1 MVSPIPSLAREPS
14 LRYLQGL
21 EVVEASMQHQEA
33 SFGVFI
39 NRSVLFSLW
48 TWREENFTS
57 SSFSWHGNIKKRR
70 WWGKGSLSLAWIS
83 SLEVWNAPR
92 VDLENANTYLDTLLT
107 CPSRI
112 SLTREQIRASWKGR
126 MCSVDLSTILTKVY
140 FTGNH

>member
-1 MVSPIPSLAREPS
+1 MVSPIPSLARELS
-14 LRYLQGL
+14 LSYLQGL

-48 TWREENFTS
+48 TWHEENFTS
-57 SSFSWHGNIKKRR
+57 GSFSWHGNIKKRR
-70 WWGKGSLSLAWIS
+70 WRSKGSLSLAWIS

-92 VDLENANTYLDTLLT
+92 RDLENANTYLDTLLT
-107 CPSRI
+107 CPSSI

-140 FTGNH
+140 FTGND